1 MASGCPRQA
10 RLPLRWRLVFLS
22 VYALHNAWNCWVFLN
37 FSNFAPAK
45 ALLQSTDEQIGFI
58 TTVGWLGICAT
69 LPLVAVCS
77 WHRTLL
83 VAACLVN
90 SLAPI
95 VRYLTVDVCYQR
107 AKGGALLVHNGQSCS
122 YGLVVLSSFLS
133 GVRRPAARAPGPA
146 EFAAGSLTH
155 LFGLRVLT
163 RDRPPSACWVRGR
176 AYWARS
182 GPRSAARS

>member
-133 GVRRPAARAPGPA
+133 GVRRPAARAPDQQ
-146 EFAAGSLTH
+146 SSRL
-155 LFGLRVLT
+155 GL
-163 RDRPPSACWVRGR
+163 
-176 AYWARS
+176 
-182 GPRSAARS
+182 